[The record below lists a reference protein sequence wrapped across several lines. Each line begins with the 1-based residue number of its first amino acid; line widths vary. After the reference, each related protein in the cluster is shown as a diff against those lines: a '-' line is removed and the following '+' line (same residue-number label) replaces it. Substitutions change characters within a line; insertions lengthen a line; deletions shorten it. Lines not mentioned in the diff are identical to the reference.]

1 MFVYRTSWSF
11 IISLRKWKV
20 LIMPPPNIG
29 LVLNRTFNLL
39 IIIALL
45 LISNL
50 YLYFGDRKVKSSL
63 VSENRSSSE
72 GFYNEQNI
80 LNLFLK
86 NLKQT
91 GNLTE

>member
-1 MFVYRTSWSF
+1 MCVATSWSF
-11 IISLRKWKV
+11 IIGLRKWMV
-20 LIMPPPNIG
+20 LIMPAPNIC
-29 LVLNRTFNLL
+29 LVLNRTFNLY

-63 VSENRSSSE
+63 KSENSRSTAEAS
-72 GFYNEQNI
+72 YNEQNI
-80 LNLFLK
+80 LNLFLT

-91 GNLTE
+91 GDLTA

>member
-1 MFVYRTSWSF
+1 
-11 IISLRKWKV
+11 
-20 LIMPPPNIG
+20 MPPPNICS
-29 LVLNRTFNLL
+29 VLNKTFNLY

-50 YLYFGDRKVKSSL
+50 YLYFGDRKGGRVKA
-63 VSENRSSSE
+63 SEHSRSPAE

-80 LNLFLK
+80 LNLFLE

-91 GNLTE
+91 GDLTASSVMSRIFKI